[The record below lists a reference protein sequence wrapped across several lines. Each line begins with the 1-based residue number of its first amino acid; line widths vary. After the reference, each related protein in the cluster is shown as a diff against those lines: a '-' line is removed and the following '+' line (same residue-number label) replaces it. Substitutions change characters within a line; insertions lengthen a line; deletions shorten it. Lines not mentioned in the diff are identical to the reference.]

1 MSQLYVTWP
10 RVTGTYWECTYTIT
24 MPLSTPCSLFSP
36 IITSVPHDKSAV
48 LHSYNET
55 GSAQPIM
62 AYASRSLN
70 LIPTIFSLFYPTVRR
85 HPITHPPIHPL
96 CGFIYH
102 SRTYIS
108 ILWTLSV

>member
-24 MPLSTPCSLFSP
+24 MPLSTPCSSFSP

-55 GSAQPIM
+55 RSAQPIM

-70 LIPTIFSLFYPTVRR
+70 TPACLGIGRFAQQFVIRA
-85 HPITHPPIHPL
+85 PPAIVDAA
-96 CGFIYH
+96 F
-102 SRTYIS
+102 
-108 ILWTLSV
+108 